1 MRKIELHWQIMI
13 AIVLAAISGWAINQA
28 IAAGIPDPSFL
39 GISIISFFDYIGTL
53 FLNALK
59 MIIVPLIFSSI
70 TVGVAG
76 IGSGDNL
83 GKLGGRTLVFYIT
96 TTTAAILIGLV
107 LINVIGPGYVN
118 GEPAGAMLALDGAG
132 SEIADLAQGRGPFF
146 MYPDQGDLFHRFSG
160 PGGTTSTWPFKISD
174 FPSPSLCHCPTILT
188 RESGENPSSQNA
200 G

>member
-13 AIVLAAISGWAINQA
+13 AIVLPAISGWAINQA

-76 IGSGDNL
+76 IGYSAGLIDSYAYVVL
-83 GKLGGRTLVFYIT
+83 MTVIMIST
-96 TTTAAILIGLV
+96 IISPILL
-107 LINVIGPGYVN
+107 
-118 GEPAGAMLALDGAG
+118 
-132 SEIADLAQGRGPFF
+132 
-146 MYPDQGDLFHRFSG
+146 RFSYNDRKIK
-160 PGGTTSTWPFKISD
+160 ST
-174 FPSPSLCHCPTILT
+174 L
-188 RESGENPSSQNA
+188 
-200 G
+200 

>member
-59 MIIVPLIFSSI
+59 MIIVPLIYSSI

-118 GEPAGAMLALDGAG
+118 
-132 SEIADLAQGRGPFF
+132 
-146 MYPDQGDLFHRFSG
+146 
-160 PGGTTSTWPFKISD
+160 
-174 FPSPSLCHCPTILT
+174 
-188 RESGENPSSQNA
+188 
-200 G
+200 

>member
-1 MRKIELHWQIMI
+1 MKKLELHWQIMI

-28 IAAGIPDPSFL
+28 IAAGVPDPSFL

-76 IGSGDNL
+76 IGSGGNL

-132 SEIADLAQGRGPFF
+132 S
-146 MYPDQGDLFHRFSG
+146 
-160 PGGTTSTWPFKISD
+160 
-174 FPSPSLCHCPTILT
+174 
-188 RESGENPSSQNA
+188 
-200 G
+200 